1 MKPSGLG
8 RLRLSKVNG
17 SIILKLIVVIV
28 ISQIIAPIISKYIL
42 NFLNMAGLQNMAYA
56 VLVST
61 LVNLFVV
68 TLLIGLFAQRMII
81 RPLQDILNTTVSVA
95 RGDLAQTASV
105 KNNDEIGRLSQSVN
119 TMIGNLRDMVEQV
132 ETVSQELSRQNREV
146 ENSVE
151 LVREQTGHVASTMQE
166 IAAGSEEQAG
176 SSGEVAKA
184 ILDLDNL
191 IEQANRGSQD
201 LEASSKLVLKA
212 TENGSA
218 QMNESVAQIRLIT
231 AIVSDSLTHVNDL
244 ESRTSEI
251 SKLIDIIKSIAEQTN
266 LLALNAAI
274 ESARAGEAG
283 RGFAVVAEEVR
294 KLAEQTTGS
303 VTEITTIVGNIQQ
316 ESRLVSH
323 TLEGAYQQVEA
334 GTSLIS
340 DTGAAFESIA
350 SEINKMAVRIE
361 TVAMSLGDI
370 QRSNEQ
376 VKASIQQVAAIA
388 EETSAGIEETAAA
401 TEKQNTSMTGIA
413 NSTEALSSLVQNL
426 RDLVGRFRLV

>member
-1 MKPSGLG
+1 M
-8 RLRLSKVNG
+8 LRLPKING

-28 ISQIIAPIISKYIL
+28 ISQIIAPNISGFIL

-61 LVNLFVV
+61 LVNLFIV

-81 RPLQDILNTTVSVA
+81 RPLRDILNTTVSVA
-95 RGDLAQTASV
+95 RGDLTQTARV

-146 ENSVE
+146 ENSVA
-151 LVREQTGHVASTMQE
+151 LVWEETGHVAATMQE

-176 SSGEVAKA
+176 SSGEVTKA

-191 IEQANRGSQD
+191 IERANQGSQD

-218 QMNESVAQIRLIT
+218 QMNESIAQIQLIT
-231 AIVSDSLTHVNDL
+231 AIVSDSVTRVNDL
-244 ESRTSEI
+244 EGRTLEI
-251 SKLIDIIKSIAEQTN
+251 SQLIDIIQSIAEQTN

-303 VTEITTIVGNIQQ
+303 VTDITGIVANIQQ

-323 TLEGAYQQVEA
+323 TLEGAYQQVET
-334 GTSLIS
+334 GTSLVS
-340 DTGAAFESIA
+340 GTGKAFQAIA
-350 SEINKMAVRIE
+350 SEINTMAAQIE
-361 TVAMSLGDI
+361 KVALSLGDI

-376 VKASIQQVAAIA
+376 VKASIQQVASIA

-413 NSTEALSSLVQNL
+413 KSTEALSSLVQNL
-426 RDLVGRFRLV
+426 RDLVGRFRLA